1 MKKVGKVLL
10 LLAFLGLAVYAIY
23 LLYDKF
29 IKKNGSEEWDDL
41 EDWGYEFEDE
51 EQPEI
56 TFTERIRS
64 AAEKH
69 LAKAR

>member
-1 MKKVGKVLL
+1 MKKIFKVLSFIV
-10 LLAFLGLAVYAIY
+10 FLGLAAYAIY

-29 IKKNGSEEWDDL
+29 IKKSDSENWDDL

-56 TFTERIRS
+56 SFTERIRA

-69 LAKAR
+69 LKKAR